1 MDRVSRVSR
10 RFASRFI
17 VVVVV
22 VVIVVTS
29 HDSRYGMRRAQ
40 PHRAHGAR
48 RRTGDRLIDSDSLV
62 TMITFIHSS
71 FRSGPSARHS
81 LTDSRR

>member
-17 VVVVV
+17 VVVVIVIVIVVVV

-40 PHRAHGAR
+40 PHRA
-48 RRTGDRLIDSDSLV
+48 RRTGSVVD
-62 TMITFIHSS
+62 
-71 FRSGPSARHS
+71 
-81 LTDSRR
+81 